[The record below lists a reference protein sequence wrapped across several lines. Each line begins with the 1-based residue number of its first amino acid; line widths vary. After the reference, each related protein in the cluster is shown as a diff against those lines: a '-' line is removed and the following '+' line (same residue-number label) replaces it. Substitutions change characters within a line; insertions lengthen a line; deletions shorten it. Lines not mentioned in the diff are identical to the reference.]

1 MKSDLTMILADYRID
16 LGYFGGPLDLLLH
29 LVRRH
34 EMDVCRVSLA
44 GITNEFNQHL
54 DVLELLD
61 LDLVGDFIVV
71 ASTLLEI
78 KSRELLPTQQD
89 VPDDEVEEDLSGSEL
104 IGRLLSYKRFK
115 QASRQLDEQAS
126 EWLERYP
133 RLSDDRPESTGERV
147 PDRVRGVE
155 IWDLVS
161 ALARIV
167 RMPNVM
173 EQTNIRMDETPM
185 SVHQDRI
192 RKRLVL
198 EGRAE
203 FSSFFDGQ
211 KSQSRIVGIFQ
222 AMLELIRHEQ
232 YRAEQ
237 IAGHGEIW
245 ILRPIDSEN
254 ES

>member
-1 MKSDLTMILADYRID
+1 MILADYRIH

-34 EMDVCRVSLA
+34 ELDVCRVSLA

-54 DVLELLD
+54 EVLELLD
-61 LDLVGDFIVV
+61 LDLIGDFIVV

-78 KSRELLPTQQD
+78 KSREVLPTTQD
-89 VPDDEVEEDLSGSEL
+89 DSDDEVEEDLSGSEL

-115 QASRQLDEQAS
+115 QASRQLDDQAS

-133 RLSDDRPESTGERV
+133 RLSDDRPESTGVRV

-155 IWDLVS
+155 IWDLVN

-167 RMPNVM
+167 RIPEVL
-173 EQTNIRMDETPM
+173 EQTTIRMDETPM

-198 EGRAE
+198 EERAE

-222 AMLELIRHEQ
+222 AILELIRHEQ

-237 IAGHGEIW
+237 STAHGEIG
-245 ILRPIDSEN
+245 ILRPVDSPN
-254 ES
+254 AS